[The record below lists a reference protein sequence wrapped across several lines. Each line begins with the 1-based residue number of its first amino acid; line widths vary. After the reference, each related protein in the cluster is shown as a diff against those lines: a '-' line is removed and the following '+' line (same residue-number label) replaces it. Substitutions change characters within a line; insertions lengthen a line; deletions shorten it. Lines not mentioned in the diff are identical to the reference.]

1 MEFVQRNQRTILI
14 VLAVL
19 AVLAVVYLVCR
30 QGLVDCSMG
39 GSEGYQAN
47 NTCGGRGLPGRGLTG
62 DRLVPA
68 CYKAQENHY
77 MK

>member
-1 MEFVQRNQRTILI
+1 MEFFQKNQKTILI

-19 AVLAVVYLVCR
+19 AVVFLVCK

-39 GSEGYQAN
+39 GNENYQAN
-47 NTCGGRGLPGRGLTG
+47 NTCGGRGLPGRGLTAN
-62 DRLVPA
+62 RLIPK